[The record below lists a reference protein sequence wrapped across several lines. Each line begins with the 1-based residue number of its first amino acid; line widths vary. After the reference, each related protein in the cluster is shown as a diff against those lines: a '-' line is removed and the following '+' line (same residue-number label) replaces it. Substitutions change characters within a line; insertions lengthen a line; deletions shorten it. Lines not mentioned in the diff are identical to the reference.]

1 MNRILGIALC
11 SFGVSVLASQNP
23 SSSNISGSIA
33 ASTPLPTDPL
43 EVPQIRSWLKKAEEE
58 AKEPAVVTL
67 IKNYVGQ
74 EPFHE
79 NPAHQRMLSAHL
91 EQLMRNLNDSTVTH
105 AAAFLNLCQ
114 QKGIQIDIM
123 ASDDLF
129 RLAYHKRTAL
139 ESKYKNTAEASLR
152 VHETWRMQN
161 IEELKKQIE
170 AHKKT
175 TETQITQLGTICTAM
190 KQAHAPV
197 ANAYTTIMQ
206 LTQTLNPHY
215 APAYAT
221 DTKKYYADIE
231 QEFVFVTKM
240 QQQTALANHLQELTQ
255 LLTTISV
262 MGKKPAPAPLSVARN
277 ADDSD
282 ANDSDDDSSDD
293 DDDTVQPN
301 SASSASK
308 LTADEVVKLLQI
320 VSPNLLVVTKTTPS
334 EASKRAR
341 EKSLNLDEDYSRNV
355 KVTINTKNDG
365 TKPRKVFAAP
375 ASQVQPSP
383 ASSSA
388 TTAINA
394 NVALAKQ

>member
-1 MNRILGIALC
+1 MIQHNFIKETVMNRILSIALC
-11 SFGVSVLASQNP
+11 SFGVSVFASQNP
-23 SSSNISGSIA
+23 SSSNITASIA

-67 IKNYVGQ
+67 IKNYAGQ

-79 NPAHQRMLSAHL
+79 NPAHQRMLSEHL
-91 EQLMRNLNDSTVTH
+91 EKLMRNLNDSTVTH
-105 AAAFLNLCQ
+105 TAAFLNLCE
-114 QKGIQIDIM
+114 QKGIQIETM

-139 ESKYKNTAEASLR
+139 ESMYKNTTEASLR
-152 VHETWRMQN
+152 AYETWRMQN

-175 TETQITQLGTICTAM
+175 TETHITQLGTMCTAM

-206 LTQTLNPHY
+206 LTQKLNPHY

-231 QEFVFVTKM
+231 QEFVFVAKM
-240 QQQTALANHLQELTQ
+240 QQQTALANHWRELAQ
-255 LLTTISV
+255 LFTTISV
-262 MGKKPAPAPLSVARN
+262 MGKKPAPLPVVHN

-293 DDDTVQPN
+293 DDTVQP
-301 SASSASK
+301 SS
-308 LTADEVVKLLQI
+308 T
-320 VSPNLLVVTKTTPS
+320 
-334 EASKRAR
+334 
-341 EKSLNLDEDYSRNV
+341 
-355 KVTINTKNDG
+355 
-365 TKPRKVFAAP
+365 
-375 ASQVQPSP
+375 
-383 ASSSA
+383 SSSA

-394 NVALAKQ
+394 NVAPVKQ